1 MLYIG
6 RVCKYGDQPR
16 ANSRNNPAGQII
28 ARGRNI
34 SARAEPSLPR
44 SLSLSLLARE
54 NAHLLTFYNS
64 MLIKSSNIVLRA
76 TIINHASS
84 SRAHVRSALSPPIF
98 QDYRIRNHCP
108 IVPSSF
114 LRIRDSLKNIHAAP
128 YWLASDPYHIT
139 FYDSREERNSVGWA
153 GFHRGV
159 KLSLAD
165 FKGDAKCLYLARMM
179 TKGETILEKF

>member
-34 SARAEPSLPR
+34 SARAEALAPKI

-76 TIINHASS
+76 HDNKPRIELSRTRPIRSLSS
-84 SRAHVRSALSPPIF
+84 NLPGLSNSKSLSYCSARLP
-98 QDYRIRNHCP
+98 
-108 IVPSSF
+108 F
-114 LRIRDSLKNIHAAP
+114 LE
-128 YWLASDPYHIT
+128 
-139 FYDSREERNSVGWA
+139 F
-153 GFHRGV
+153 
-159 KLSLAD
+159 
-165 FKGDAKCLYLARMM
+165 
-179 TKGETILEKF
+179 ETR

>member
-16 ANSRNNPAGQII
+16 ANSWNNPAGQII

-34 SARAEPSLPR
+34 SARGEPSL

-76 TIINHASS
+76 
-84 SRAHVRSALSPPIF
+84 
-98 QDYRIRNHCP
+98 IR
-108 IVPSSF
+108 
-114 LRIRDSLKNIHAAP
+114 
-128 YWLASDPYHIT
+128 
-139 FYDSREERNSVGWA
+139 
-153 GFHRGV
+153 
-159 KLSLAD
+159 
-165 FKGDAKCLYLARMM
+165 
-179 TKGETILEKF
+179 